1 MEFLRRRVSGEHIG
15 HIQVWCPEIKSSR
28 VSTDWRSSRNIANIR
43 QNQLRKRI
51 QHNSNDALVFGWRC
65 VPLGCQQLSQE
76 TQIWQCRTGE
86 LVEIARCHHTIHF
99 IDFHF
104 CRDKDNLWESLTEE
118 AHKQG
123 TLDKSITVKQIMD
136 SWTLQTGY
144 PIITVNR
151 SYADGS
157 AQITQKRYLS
167 DTGRARVD
175 PDQCWWVPL
184 SYTTSEVLDFNSTQP
199 KSWLR
204 CKCSNTHVSIP
215 ETVTDLPDET
225 KWVVFNI
232 EMSGLY
238 KVKYDTQNWNLLI
251 AQLAGPDYN
260 KISSINRAQLI
271 DDALD
276 LAW

>member
-1 MEFLRRRVSGEHIG
+1 MILI
-15 HIQVWCPEIKSSR
+15 
-28 VSTDWRSSRNIANIR
+28 STLT
-43 QNQLRKRI
+43 NQ
-51 QHNSNDALVFGWRC
+51 
-65 VPLGCQQLSQE
+65 
-76 TQIWQCRTGE
+76 
-86 LVEIARCHHTIHF
+86 
-99 IDFHF
+99 
-104 CRDKDNLWESLTEE
+104 DNLWDSLTKE

-123 TLDKSITVKQIMD
+123 SLDKSITVKQIMD

-144 PIITVNR
+144 PIVTVNR
-151 SYADGS
+151 SYTDGS
-157 AQITQKRYLS
+157 ALITQKRYLADTVRARS
-167 DTGRARVD
+167 DTE
-175 PDQCWWVPL
+175 QCWWVPL
-184 SYTTSEVLDFNSTQP
+184 SYTTSEELDFNSTHP

-204 CKCSNTHVSIP
+204 CKCKDTHISIP
-215 ETVTDLPDET
+215 ETVKDLPDET

-238 KVKYDTQNWNLLI
+238 KVKYDTKNWNLLI